1 MNPPLQSKGGAPA
14 PQGAME
20 AEKASGLRLC
30 EAAKAHPVGRLS
42 PREASGDLSY
52 KNLAGAAKKLTPP
65 GGGNSVIM
73 PLAWGTSHE
82 YGGVALRW
90 ARDSHNEIHNAI

>member
-14 PQGAME
+14 PQGAMK

-52 KNLAGAAKKLTPP
+52 KNLAGGRKKASAAGRRELGYNAASLGNLTRVWWCCAMLGPRFTQREF
-65 GGGNSVIM
+65 I
-73 PLAWGTSHE
+73 T
-82 YGGVALRW
+82 R
-90 ARDSHNEIHNAI
+90 